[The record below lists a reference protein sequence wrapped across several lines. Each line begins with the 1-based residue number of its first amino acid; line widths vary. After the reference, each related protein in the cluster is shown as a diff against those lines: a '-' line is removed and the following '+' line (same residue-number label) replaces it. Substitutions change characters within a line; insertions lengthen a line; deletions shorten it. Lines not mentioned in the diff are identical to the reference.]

1 MNKFLLIIFA
11 FSMAL
16 YSTADAKSY
25 KGQKE
30 YKKKC
35 RTCHGGGLE
44 VAASKTSNEWTDL
57 LVNKGKGL
65 ADLHVNDVAA
75 KDSVEYFTG
84 SRYAK
89 KSRHLKD
96 FMVEYAEDSGNVPA
110 CN

>member
-1 MNKFLLIIFA
+1 MHKILLTIFT
-11 FSMAL
+11 FNMIF
-16 YSTADAKSY
+16 YSCVDAKSY

-35 RTCHGGGLE
+35 RSCHGGGQA
-44 VAASKTSNEWTDL
+44 VAASKTISEWTVL

-65 ADLHVNDVAA
+65 ADLHVNNEKA
-75 KDSVEYFTG
+75 KESVEYFTG

-89 KSRHLKD
+89 KSKHFKD
-96 FMVEYAEDSGNVPA
+96 FMVQYAEDSGNVPA